1 MIWRGIF
8 LSEIREIVTKAIV
21 AKGKK
26 NIVILHKID
35 TKIKPYSILGCWI
48 INHKFEA
55 SKEDDVVSISGSFD
69 INIWYSMDNN
79 TKTDVI
85 RETVTYKKDI
95 KTKQIVSDYLE
106 HSDDVLIKILK
117 QPTATNAK
125 IYDGKI
131 DIDVSFDILA
141 EVLGETKMQVT
152 VMKQDINDIDVED
165 IDFEINEDFLTD
177 KK

>member
-1 MIWRGIF
+1 MIWRGFF

-26 NIVILHKID
+26 SISLSHLID
-35 TKIKPYSILGCWI
+35 TKVKPYSILGCWI
-48 INHKFEA
+48 INHHYSA
-55 SKEDDVVSISGSFD
+55 NKEDDIVYITGSFD
-69 INIWYSMDNN
+69 INIWYSTDNN

-85 RETVTYKKDI
+85 RETVEYKKDI
-95 KTKQIVSDYLE
+95 KTKQIVADYLE

-131 DIDVSFDILA
+131 DIDVTFDILA

-152 VMKQDINDIDVED
+152 VMQNVENLEEVDDPDIN
-165 IDFEINEDFLTD
+165 INEDFLNN
-177 KK
+177 K

>member
-1 MIWRGIF
+1 M
-8 LSEIREIVTKAIV
+8 SEIREIVTKAIV

-26 NIVILHKID
+26 SILILHKID

-55 SKEDDVVSISGSFD
+55 SKDDDVVNIAGSFD
-69 INIWYSMDNN
+69 INIWYSTDNN

-85 RETVTYKKDI
+85 RETVNYKKDI
-95 KTKQIVSDYLE
+95 KTKQIVADYLE
-106 HSDDVLIKILK
+106 HSDDILIKILK

-131 DIDVSFDILA
+131 DIDVTFEILA

-152 VMKQDINDIDVED
+152 VMKQATDLEDVDDLDI
-165 IDFEINEDFLTD
+165 EINEDFLTD